1 MQCCSWV
8 CFKKCLSVD
17 LVPILLHVCRIYVSM
32 RDPPQFD
39 GTMSSASLLKSEF
52 ACKLPLLY
60 LDQDFTK
67 ETFGVLRVLRL

>member
-1 MQCCSWV
+1 
-8 CFKKCLSVD
+8 
-17 LVPILLHVCRIYVSM
+17 M